1 MPVILKDELSPNG
14 CGHLWRPVK
23 LQNSLGRLCD
33 TPASPSVVSQAWGF
47 LLQETSRLIKEN
59 IQRMAI
65 CWAPFSLLSLL
76 ASSRQLSGPIKYTLA
91 AFTHMQNNQ
100 TEAPTLWQNQIPSI
114 YKQQPNRQA
123 SFYNLHFSASCTR
136 IEMCSYFPVTQI
148 ATSKGEW

>member
-1 MPVILKDELSPNG
+1 MPVILEDELSPNG
-14 CGHLWRPVK
+14 YGHLWRPVT
-23 LQNSLGRLCD
+23 LQNSLGLLCD

-47 LLQETSRLIKEN
+47 LVQETSRLIKEN

-76 ASSRQLSGPIKYTLA
+76 ASSRQLSCPIKHTLA
-91 AFTHMQNNQ
+91 AFTHMQKNQ
-100 TEAPTLWQNQIPSI
+100 TGAPTLWQSQIPSI

-148 ATSKGEW
+148 ATSKREW